1 MDPLGNTSVL
11 IVDDDSVIL
20 RLLSRILT
28 INGFVV
34 VTASNGQEGLRVFG
48 ELPDCQLVISDLNM
62 PVMDGKELI
71 REIRTRGF
79 DVPIIVL
86 SANNE
91 ISIALEALNSGASDY
106 VSKDQNLKKTLM
118 ISVERVMDKRRL
130 ELRNRQLME
139 DIALKNRQLEHEML
153 LAQKVQENILPK
165 NLNLPGFQT
174 GTFYRP
180 SNRVGGDFFDAL
192 DCGDSIH
199 FLIGDISGHNTS
211 SALIMAVCKGMF
223 RSLGQ
228 TMSDPLEIVAAA
240 NRMLCPLLMENGMFL
255 TLIYLTVERATG
267 MLNLVS
273 AGHNPV
279 YLISNGTSTEISS
292 GGPVLGW
299 NPDDIWAPVEHSF
312 LPGDILFLYTDG
324 LVESKDAANIP
335 FEDHLVGRLLAQSE
349 TPAMLTDR
357 LVAELTAYTG
367 GVFDDD
373 ITLFAIGRDADA
385 QVPVL

>member
-1 MDPLGNTSVL
+1 MTYLINSPIL
-11 IVDDDSVIL
+11 IVDDDLVIL
-20 RLLSRILT
+20 RLLCRILT
-28 INGFVV
+28 INGFAVA
-34 VTASNGQEGLRVFG
+34 TASNGQEGLRVFG
-48 ELPDCQLVISDLNM
+48 DLPDCQLIISDLNM
-62 PVMDGKELI
+62 PVMDGTELI
-71 REIRTRGF
+71 REIRTQGF

-86 SANNE
+86 SANHE
-91 ISIALEALNSGASDY
+91 ITIALDALNSGANDY
-106 VSKDQNLKKTLM
+106 VSKDQNLRKTLM
-118 ISVERVMDKRRL
+118 ISVERVMEKRRL
-130 ELRNRQLME
+130 ELKNRQLME

-192 DCGDSIH
+192 DCGDRVH

-228 TMSDPLEIVAAA
+228 SMGDPLEIVTAA
-240 NRMLCPLLMENGMFL
+240 NQMLCPLLMENGMFL

-267 MLNLVS
+267 MLRLVS

-279 YLISNGTSTEISS
+279 YLISNGAITEISS

-299 NPDDIWAPVEHSF
+299 DPDDVWAPVEHSF

-324 LVESKDAANIP
+324 LVESKNAANVP
-335 FEDHLVGRLLAQSE
+335 FEDRLVGRLLAQRE
-349 TPAMLTDR
+349 TPSMLTER

-367 GVFDDD
+367 GVFEDD
-373 ITLFAIGRDADA
+373 ITLFTIGRDAD
-385 QVPVL
+385 V